1 MLGKQIF
8 LNKGNTQSRV
18 VHNRYFLRMH
28 GQSNSEGIKPV
39 DSLAITYRRTFRNV
53 YIWWNPTEGVSG
65 GSWENL
71 KARKNNQ
78 RSTSAAGSDR
88 LQWYGAEIAIADLF
102 EREHPNDVL
111 YISKYAVGGSSVAV
125 QAGTDWNIANTGE
138 ALDIAIDNYNIP
150 AKAALSAY
158 TVTDLGMI
166 WMQGEQ
172 DAAHATD
179 SATATFR
186 TNTLNTFSDFRT
198 RESVASMPIYVCRL
212 NAAIDRDP
220 TRLSNVRTAQG
231 TTSGNLT
238 DTGTN
243 PNNHFFDTDSY
254 PIISGDTVH
263 FEQFDYGV
271 ALYTAVGL

>member
-8 LNKGNTQSRV
+8 INKNSTQSRI

-39 DSLAITYRRTFRNV
+39 DSLDIFYRRTFRNV

-65 GSWENL
+65 GSWQQL

-78 RSTSAAGSDR
+78 RSTAAAGSDR

-111 YISKYAVGGSSVAV
+111 YISKYAVGSTSVAV
-125 QAGTDWNIANTGE
+125 QVGIDWNVSNNE

-150 AKAALSAY
+150 AKAALSAF

-186 TNTLNTFSDFRT
+186 TNTLNTLADFRT
-198 RESVASMPIYVCRL
+198 RESLASMPIYLCRL
-212 NAAIDRDP
+212 NAAISRDP
-220 TRLSNVRTAQG
+220 TQLANVRTAQG

-238 DTGTN
+238 DTATN
-243 PNNHFFDTDSY
+243 PNNVFFDTDSY
-254 PIISGDTVH
+254 SLIDTVH
-263 FEQFDYGV
+263 FEQFQYG
-271 ALYTAVGL
+271 ADLYAVLFP

>member
-1 MLGKQIF
+1 MLGAQIF
-8 LNKGNTQSRV
+8 LNKKSTQSPV

-28 GQSNSEGIKPV
+28 GQSNSEGIKPI
-39 DSLAITYRRTFRNV
+39 DSLALNYRRTFRNV

-65 GSWENL
+65 GAWQKL
-71 KARKNNQ
+71 RAGKNNQ
-78 RSTSAAGSDR
+78 RSTAAAGSDR

-111 YISKYAVGGSSVAV
+111 YISKYAVGSSSVAV
-125 QAGTDWNIANTGE
+125 QAGVDWNISNTGE

-150 AKAALSAY
+150 ALAALSAF
-158 TVTDLGMI
+158 TITDLGMI

-172 DAAHATD
+172 DAS
-179 SATATFR
+179 SALNSVTATFR
-186 TNTLNTFSDFRT
+186 TNTLDTLADFRT
-198 RESVASMPIYVCRL
+198 RESLASMPIYVCRL

-220 TRLSNVRTAQG
+220 TQLANVRTAQG

-238 DTGTN
+238 DPATN

-254 PIISGDTVH
+254 PLISGDTVH
-263 FEQFDYGV
+263 FEQFQYG
-271 ALYTAVGL
+271 ADLYAVLFP